1 MSDPLDFVIGDN
13 TKEALRMNI
22 ERIESL
28 EEDKKTINE
37 DIKEVFA
44 EAKSQGFDVKIMR
57 QVLKRRKLER
67 EERNELDDLIK
78 VYEDAIES
86 PDDMLK

>member
-1 MSDPLDFVIGDN
+1 MSDPLDRVIGDN

-22 ERIESL
+22 ERIESI
-28 EEDKKTINE
+28 EEDKREMNE
-37 DIKEVFA
+37 NIKEVFA
-44 EAKSQGFDVKIMR
+44 EAKSQGFDIKIMR

-67 EERNELDDLIK
+67 EERDELDDLIK
-78 VYEDAIES
+78 IYEDAIES